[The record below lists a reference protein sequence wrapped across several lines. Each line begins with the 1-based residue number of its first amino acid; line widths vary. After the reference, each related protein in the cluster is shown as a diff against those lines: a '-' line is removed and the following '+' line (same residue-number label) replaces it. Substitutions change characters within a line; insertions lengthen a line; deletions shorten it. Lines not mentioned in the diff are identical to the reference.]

1 MPRPAKGPRL
11 YLLSGRIDPS
21 TGQRIPD
28 VYVIRDRQTQIG
40 TGCGPGQLAQ
50 AEACLSQYLT
60 EKLSGGMVV
69 RLPFPG
75 GDRLQQPGLGGPGSN
90 PLCAPAAPTP
100 ATPDTGAGADAKR
113 DPRQILVAEV
123 LALYSSE
130 RAASS
135 GLDPSTFDGFVAHL
149 LDWWEARTLDEV
161 RRSTCQ
167 AYVAFRQ
174 SQPKR
179 RYKDGRAAPR
189 ISDQTARRELEELNA
204 AIAHWDGEHKLAL
217 RPKVW
222 LPEKKHSPRDALT
235 RDQAARLL
243 KAAMGWRRK
252 PDGRWERLGPSARA
266 NRAHLRRFIL
276 IGLYTGT
283 RHNVMRVL
291 LWEEAMDQAWVDLD
305 KGMIYRRGRGERETN
320 KRRPVVR
327 LPRRLLAHLRRWRA
341 LDQGREL
348 QLRQENEDLRLNSVL
363 HHGGRP
369 LAGKIRTG
377 FEGCVRD
384 AGLDVEITPHWMR
397 HTAATWLMEGGADMW
412 MAAGYLG
419 MSVTTLEKHYGHHRP
434 TYQAQAARAIA
445 RRRP

>member
-11 YLLSGRIDPS
+11 YLLSGRIDTA

-28 VYVIRDRQTQIG
+28 VYVIRDRKTQIG

-60 EKLSGGMVV
+60 EKLGGGATVI
-69 RLPFPG
+69 RLPSPA
-75 GDRLQQPGLGGPGSN
+75 GDRLPPPLRGPGLDDP
-90 PLCAPAAPTP
+90 PPEPAATALP
-100 ATPDTGAGADAKR
+100 ASLDAADAKR

-135 GLDPSTFDGFVAHL
+135 GLDPSTFDGFIANL

-179 RYKDGRAAPR
+179 RYKDSFTAPR

-243 KAAMGWRRK
+243 KAALGWRRG
-252 PDGRWERLGPSARA
+252 PDGRWERLGASARA

-305 KGMIYRRGRGERETN
+305 RGMIYRRGRGERETN

-348 QLRQENEDLRLNSVL
+348 ELRQDDDGFRLNSVL

-377 FEGCVRD
+377 FEGCLRD
-384 AGLDVEITPHWMR
+384 AGLDLEITPHWMR

-434 TYQAQAARAIA
+434 TYQVQAARAIS

>member
-11 YLLSGRIDPS
+11 YLLSGRADAV
-21 TGQRIPD
+21 TGQRLPD

-40 TGCGPGQLAQ
+40 TGCGPGDLAQ
-50 AEACLSQYLT
+50 AEACLSLYLAR
-60 EKLSGGMVV
+60 KLSGA
-69 RLPFPG
+69 
-75 GDRLQQPGLGGPGSN
+75 
-90 PLCAPAAPTP
+90 PLATIASALAPTP
-100 ATPDTGAGADAKR
+100 FADPAPAPR
-113 DPRQILVAEV
+113 ADGPLSPPQPVAVRQADPRGDPRQVLVAEV
-123 LALYSSE
+123 LALYSTE
-130 RAASS
+130 RAAGS
-135 GLDPSTFDGFVAHL
+135 GLDPSTFDGFITNL
-149 LDWWEARTLDEV
+149 LDWWQARTLDQV

-167 AYVAFRQ
+167 AYAAHRQ
-174 SQPKR
+174 SQPQR
-179 RYKDGRAAPR
+179 RYKNSATAPR
-189 ISDQTARRELEELNA
+189 VSSQTARRELEELNA
-204 AIAHWDGEHKLAL
+204 AIAHWDGEHKLVH

-222 LPEKKHSPRDALT
+222 LPDKKQSPRDALT

-243 KAAMGWRRK
+243 KAALGWRRK
-252 PDGRWERLGPSARA
+252 PCGRWERLGPSARA

-283 RHNVMRVL
+283 RHKVMRVL
-291 LWEEAMDQAWVDLD
+291 LWDEAMDRAWVDLD
-305 KGMIYRRGRGERETN
+305 GGMIYRRGRGERETN

-341 LDQGREL
+341 LDHA
-348 QLRQENEDLRLNSVL
+348 QEALTRRSDEAFRLNSVL

-377 FEGCVRD
+377 FQGCVRD
-384 AGLDVEITPHWMR
+384 AGLDWEITPHWMR

-445 RRRP
+445 GRRG